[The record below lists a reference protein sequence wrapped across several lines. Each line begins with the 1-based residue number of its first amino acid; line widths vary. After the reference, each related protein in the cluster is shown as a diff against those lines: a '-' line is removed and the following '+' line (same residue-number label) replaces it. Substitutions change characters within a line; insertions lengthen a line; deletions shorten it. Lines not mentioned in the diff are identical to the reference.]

1 PVRHERAA
9 GGCLR
14 QQRHGEDDG
23 PRRRRRSAGADGCR
37 AALRRLVAAAPRF
50 LELRARRVARRL
62 ADRATRRRGCL
73 QGAVGAGDDR
83 AAQRRRRGRS
93 AVVRRCT
100 GQLDADDRRLA
111 HRRRGR
117 NARVGRSM
125 GRRARDAGK
134 LADHP
139 TARTGGCA
147 ARAPARP
154 RGVRGWM
161 KLARLLS
168 ALVKSNDRRF
178 VSLLCDQADLAV
190 RSLQLL
196 RELERDGRAPE
207 QGADAVKQVE
217 REGDEIRRILIDEL
231 ARTYSTPFDREDL
244 FVLSRAI
251 DDIIDAADEAA
262 RELATFRIA
271 PPEGLGQMT
280 DVLVE
285 GARHIRLAVAELV
298 DHPTVAADHAVRA
311 KRSENRIDDIY
322 HASVDELFDST
333 RETSALLK
341 VREIYRHLKNS
352 ADRIDEV
359 ADDIS
364 IIVIK
369 RS

>member
-1 PVRHERAA
+1 
-9 GGCLR
+9 
-14 QQRHGEDDG
+14 
-23 PRRRRRSAGADGCR
+23 
-37 AALRRLVAAAPRF
+37 
-50 LELRARRVARRL
+50 
-62 ADRATRRRGCL
+62 
-73 QGAVGAGDDR
+73 
-83 AAQRRRRGRS
+83 
-93 AVVRRCT
+93 
-100 GQLDADDRRLA
+100 
-111 HRRRGR
+111 
-117 NARVGRSM
+117 
-125 GRRARDAGK
+125 
-134 LADHP
+134 
-139 TARTGGCA
+139 
-147 ARAPARP
+147 
-154 RGVRGWM
+154 M